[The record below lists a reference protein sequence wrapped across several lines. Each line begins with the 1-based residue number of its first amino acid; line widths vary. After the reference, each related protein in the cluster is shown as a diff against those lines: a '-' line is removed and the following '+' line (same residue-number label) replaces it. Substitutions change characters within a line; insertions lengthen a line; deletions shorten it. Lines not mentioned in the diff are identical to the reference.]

1 MVDAVTNN
9 FNLTLPTVGS
19 DSGTWGTILNNAV
32 FTPIDSILGANLAV
46 SITSADVSL
55 TVSQFQNAI
64 FVLTGALTG
73 NHNLIIPLSPNSA
86 TVACGGKFVV
96 ANNTTG
102 AFTIT
107 VITAATASTGV
118 TVPQGFAAELYS
130 DGTNVWY
137 AASGLPGYAQ
147 GSNGNPN
154 TLLAGTAGSV
164 NTNAT
169 LAVDYTAGQLYV
181 CTTTGNSSTATW
193 AAVGGTTFNIPSN
206 LTLSATV
213 STNILTVSAF
223 AANTGLAP
231 TTTNPISIAFRDS
244 TLANGD
250 PVIVNATS
258 SLAISAP
265 VGATL
270 GGGAGHNPFRF
281 WIIVINN
288 GGVPILGLIN
298 CNNGTSVVNLDET
311 RLINPAT
318 ISSGSKSAGT
328 FYASTTATNK
338 AFRILGF
345 LTYNTGLVTAG
356 TYNNPPSVVQLF
368 GPGVKKP
375 GDVMQTQATVGASS
389 LVIAPTSTVNLVR
402 VSITGAWITQNTGS
416 GTFSVVT
423 NLNRSNGGLIQNQ
436 TFTAIGANGSI
447 LTAPFAFTQ
456 MDAPNSTAGITYSI
470 TFSVSNT
477 GAAGFEGAASYI
489 LDEIVA

>member
-1 MVDAVTNN
+1 MTDSVTNN
-9 FNLTLPTVGS
+9 YDLTLPTVGG

-46 SITSADVSL
+46 TITSADVSL
-55 TVSQFQNAI
+55 TVGQFQNAI

-73 NHNLIIPLSPNSA
+73 NHNLIIPLSPNSL

-118 TVPQGFAAELYS
+118 TVPQGFAANLYS

-164 NTNAT
+164 NTNAS

-193 AAVGGTTFNIPSN
+193 AAVGGTTFNMPSN

-244 TLANGD
+244 TLTNGD

-270 GGGAGHNPFRF
+270 GVASSNNAFRF
-281 WIIVINN
+281 WIVVINN
-288 GGVPILGLIN
+288 GGVPVLALIN
-298 CNNGTSVVNLDET
+298 CNTGNSVASLDET
-311 RLINPAT
+311 TLISAAA
-318 ISSGSKSAGT
+318 ISSGSKTRGI
-328 FYASTTATNK
+328 FYGSTTVTNR

-345 LTYNTGLVTAG
+345 LTYESGLLSAGSYNHPPTA
-356 TYNNPPSVVQLF
+356 VQLF

-375 GDVMQTQATVGASS
+375 GDIVQTATQFGGTTFSLDTSSAANMTSASVS
-389 LVIAPTSTVNLVR
+389 FYMDLVSSV
-402 VSITGAWITQNTGS
+402 TGATAIQPGLYWNGSNITFTEYANAAAVINQQYIIPMALNGMVRTGTSSSGSWTLQNFSNTNF
-416 GTFSVVT
+416 GTAGF
-423 NLNRSNGGLIQNQ
+423 NGGGWLVN
-436 TFTAIGANGSI
+436 
-447 LTAPFAFTQ
+447 
-456 MDAPNSTAGITYSI
+456 
-470 TFSVSNT
+470 
-477 GAAGFEGAASYI
+477 
-489 LDEIVA
+489 EIMG